1 MARKD
6 FSNLV
11 DAVGDQ
17 LLKDSFICVSLL
29 KQILALSLS
38 RPPYELSLVLKAHFT
53 GMILSAGSAFLFV
66 SDASL
71 SNSPCISFLIASPHL
86 SLTDGDSLR
95 TLFIETG
102 SGMNSD
108 KFICDS

>member
-17 LLKDSFICVSLL
+17 LLKDSFICMSPLR
-29 KQILALSLS
+29 QILALSLS
-38 RPPYELSLVLKAHFT
+38 TLPYEFSLVLKAHFT
-53 GMILSAGSAFLFV
+53 GIILSASSALFV
-66 SDASL
+66 SNESL
-71 SNSPCISFLIASPHL
+71 SNNPCISFLIASPHL

-102 SGMNSD
+102 SGMKSD